1 MTPTREQIEESKRRS
16 EKSRQQRESKKRD
29 TKDISSQT
37 DNLGKT
43 VQGLTRGLDLFSQV
57 EGPRTINVNA
67 MEEVQKKK
75 TIRSLRTY
83 KRCC

>member
-16 EKSRQQRESKKRD
+16 EKSRQQREAKKKD

-67 MEEVQKKK
+67 MEEAQKKNDQK
-75 TIRSLRTY
+75 PQNL
-83 KRCC
+83 

>member
-67 MEEVQKKK
+67 MEEAQKKNDQK
-75 TIRSLRTY
+75 PQNL
-83 KRCC
+83 